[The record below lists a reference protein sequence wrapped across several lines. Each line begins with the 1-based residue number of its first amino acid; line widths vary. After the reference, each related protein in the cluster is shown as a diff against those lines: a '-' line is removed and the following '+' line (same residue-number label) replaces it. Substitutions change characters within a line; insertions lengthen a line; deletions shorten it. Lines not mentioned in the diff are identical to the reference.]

1 MTKEASGGRWQAGE
15 TAYLNLIWLCPARLT
30 LRMDLL
36 SQFDIYHPASNSS
49 YPHEGSSKN
58 LILLLKVMY
67 INTQLFTI
75 MCKCKGKKEKF
86 WQLFHDDGKEQRQG
100 KSVTPSAAVWL
111 RQNQQKACFPSISPV
126 FVQFNFSINCPLCK
140 EVGCSRGKSEGN
152 LHCRA
157 IESSRWLPI
166 FSTIAECPANPQ

>member
-1 MTKEASGGRWQAGE
+1 MTKETSGGRWQAGE

-36 SQFDIYHPASNSS
+36 SQFDIYHPAPNSS
-49 YPHEGSSKN
+49 YPSSTWG
-58 LILLLKVMY
+58 ILQKLNSFAKGYTYLK
-67 INTQLFTI
+67 
-75 MCKCKGKKEKF
+75 EF

-111 RQNQQKACFPSISPV
+111 RQNQQKPCFRSISPV
-126 FVQFNFSINCPLCK
+126 FVHLNFSINCPLCK

-152 LHCRA
+152 LHRRA